1 MLFRISSIRRKK
13 MIHFI
18 FSKSFHSIFKV
29 FSTYNINH
37 NNTSILNLNKMNFT
51 GIVTIR

>member
-1 MLFRISSIRRKK
+1 MSFRISSVRRKK

-18 FSKSFHSIFKV
+18 FSKSSHSIFKV
-29 FSTYNINH
+29 FFTNNIDH
-37 NNTSILNLNKMNFT
+37 NNISILNLNKMNFT